1 MPQTVVSSLEKWGQ
15 KSVSLLERVVYML
28 KVFGA
33 CLPLSWAG
41 AMSILLTRVP
51 IFSMYHSAGQR
62 VSAQKIFVE

>member
-33 CLPLSWAG
+33 CLLLSWAG
-41 AMSILLTRVP
+41 AMSVLLT
-51 IFSMYHSAGQR
+51 
-62 VSAQKIFVE
+62 